1 MYMENLLRRVTQN
14 LRIKWKGDRNVVDD
28 FHCHKVA
35 FTRLDWRKRIIH
47 QRIESGLSNQPN
59 VWKNLRHPNRVEIYQ
74 KCNRNNN
81 NNFSKMYYDGTL
93 KKDIKFP
100 PGSRLENSTN
110 GPSFK
115 PFFRR
120 SNNYID
126 GRGYKSVSDHFTLRG
141 KVFHIVRPSSLGPH
155 KHHGSALSAVCLLS
169 GHEMAA
175 NTTLSFDEFP
185 TSCYLFRHF

>member
-1 MYMENLLRRVTQN
+1 
-14 LRIKWKGDRNVVDD
+14 
-28 FHCHKVA
+28 
-35 FTRLDWRKRIIH
+35 
-47 QRIESGLSNQPN
+47 
-59 VWKNLRHPNRVEIYQ
+59 
-74 KCNRNNN
+74 
-81 NNFSKMYYDGTL
+81 MYYDGTL

-155 KHHGSALSAVCLLS
+155 KLHGSALSAVCLLS

-185 TSCYLFRHF
+185 TSCFLFRHFSSSISSIRIFFKGKKIIIHTKPFVFYLLTPAASNRIFVSNVEKKFELLASKLI